1 MNGTYQLLKSLS
13 RVCCLLSD
21 TGAAKVGNFL
31 GKFFWTLVPGK
42 RKKLAVQNI
51 LRSNITK
58 DVKKAEEISK
68 AAGVR
73 FGALGVSMFRFPL
86 LNKENISKYVSI
98 RGKEKLDEALAAGKG
113 CIIAA
118 NHCGNWEL
126 EGAALALYGYPLLAV
141 GMKQSND
148 GFDRFIREYRSIPG
162 QTVEYKT
169 GVRDMLRRLKEG
181 YFIGLLYD
189 QDPGETGLI
198 SPFLGQKTLTATGPA
213 HFSMMTGC
221 PIFIIFMHQLT
232 DYTYE
237 IIVEDAVYADKSL
250 GKKEAIQKVT
260 DEINK
265 KLGDWIKLH
274 PEDWFWLHN
283 RWKWTDR
290 LYPELKEESC
300 SN

>member
-13 RVCCLLSD
+13 RACCFLSD
-21 TGAAKVGNFL
+21 AGAAKVGSFL
-31 GKFFWTLVPGK
+31 GQFFWTLVPGK

-73 FGALGVSMFRFPL
+73 FGTLGVSMFRFPL

-98 RGKEKLDEALAAGKG
+98 RGKEKLDEALVAGKG

-118 NHCGNWEL
+118 NHCGNWEM
-126 EGAALALYGYPLLAV
+126 EGAALALYGYPILAV

-181 YFIGLLYD
+181 YFVGLLYD